1 MPLLQTVQISLCNHA
16 ALLYGQFAPIQ
27 KEVKT
32 ESSSDQQNN
41 AEKNKLKNNNNQQNE
56 VNKKLHF
63 TFVIFILLITSYL
76 GTFHLP
82 EEHQFTLESFSTNP
96 EVFSHQMVPRALWT
110 TFDLAISLS
119 VFSTILIL
127 IYAALREDLNSQF
140 RIVKNAH
147 GQYRL
152 GDTLLEAEVSSKIRH
167 FQSRL
172 SYVIW
177 FCISFFYLLAMV
189 FYAVNVLL
197 LSGQFRWNNCWSILF
212 WTTLFSPFLFYNFY
226 ALLGFQM
233 YIIGSSRIIRIRQQ
247 QLLARLQ
254 RLVCVQRPTKVS
266 KESFSG
272 RKWRTYMRL
281 NRRLVH
287 ICAHIREYS
296 RLNSPILSITIPY
309 FMLAQCYMLLGAVL
323 HGDPS
328 VYPFCFTG
336 IVEANAI
343 MYLNIRECAQIEQY
357 NRKIEATLRRF
368 YTTTF
373 GGKNENEVLMYSKIK
388 VFMAHRFAAAGR
400 LRPYVFCIFSNY
412 RITSKTYNA
421 VKHFF
426 LFLIV

>member
-1 MPLLQTVQISLCNHA
+1 MPIIQTIQVALHNHA
-16 ALLYGQFAPIQ
+16 SLLYGQFAPIQ
-27 KEVKT
+27 KEVKIDQT
-32 ESSSDQQNN
+32 NDQQNN
-41 AEKNKLKNNNNQQNE
+41 PDHKKEASSQTE

-63 TFVIFILLITSYL
+63 TFPIFILLITSYL

-82 EEHQFTLESFSTNP
+82 KEHQFTFETFSTNP
-96 EVFSHQMVPRALWT
+96 EVFSHQVVPRALWT
-110 TFDLAISLS
+110 NFDYALSLT
-119 VFSTILIL
+119 VFCTILIL
-127 IYAALREDLNSQF
+127 IYAAFRDDLNSQF
-140 RIVKNAH
+140 KIVKDAH

-152 GDTLLEAEVSSKIRH
+152 GDTLLEAEVSAKIRN

-189 FYAVNVLL
+189 FYAVNVLFL
-197 LSGQFRWNNCWSILF
+197 NEQFRWSFWSVLF
-212 WTTLFSPFLFYNFY
+212 WTTFYPPYIFY
-226 ALLGFQM
+226 QFYGILGFQM
-233 YIIGSSRIIRIRQQ
+233 YIIGSSRIIKIRQQ
-247 QLLARLQ
+247 QLLTRLQ
-254 RLVCVQRPTKVS
+254 KLIQIKRSKNVS
-266 KESFSG
+266 EECFAAG
-272 RKWRTYMRL
+272 KWRSYMKL
-281 NRRLVH
+281 NRNLVH

-309 FMLAQCYMLLGAVL
+309 FMLAECYMLVAVL
-323 HGDPS
+323 YGDPS

-336 IVEANAI
+336 ISECNAI

-421 VKHFF
+421 VLYFF
-426 LFLIV
+426 CF

>member
-1 MPLLQTVQISLCNHA
+1 MRLNRNLVQLCAHIREYSRLNSPILSITIPYFMLAECYMLVAVLYGDPPFTPSVSPEFPSATPSCTSTFENVRRLSSTIGRLRRRLGDFIRPRFGGKNENEVLMYSKIKVFMAHRFAAAGRLRPYVFCIFSNYRITSKTYNAIFVYTSSFFMYIFKKQNAPTVQISLCNHA

-189 FYAVNVLL
+189 FYSVNVLL
-197 LSGQFRWNNCWSILF
+197 LSGQFRLSCWSILF

-247 QLLARLQ
+247 QLLSPPAKASL
-254 RLVCVQRPTKVS
+254 CPETD
-266 KESFSG
+266 ES
-272 RKWRTYMRL
+272 
-281 NRRLVH
+281 
-287 ICAHIREYS
+287 
-296 RLNSPILSITIPY
+296 
-309 FMLAQCYMLLGAVL
+309 Q
-323 HGDPS
+323 
-328 VYPFCFTG
+328 
-336 IVEANAI
+336 
-343 MYLNIRECAQIEQY
+343 
-357 NRKIEATLRRF
+357 
-368 YTTTF
+368 
-373 GGKNENEVLMYSKIK
+373 
-388 VFMAHRFAAAGR
+388 
-400 LRPYVFCIFSNY
+400 
-412 RITSKTYNA
+412 
-421 VKHFF
+421 
-426 LFLIV
+426 